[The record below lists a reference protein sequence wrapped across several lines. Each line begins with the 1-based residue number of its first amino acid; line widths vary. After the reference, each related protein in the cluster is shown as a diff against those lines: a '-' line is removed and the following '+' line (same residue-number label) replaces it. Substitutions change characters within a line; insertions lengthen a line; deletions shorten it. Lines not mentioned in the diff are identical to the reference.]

1 LLGGL
6 QQRGLRA
13 LRNGHG
19 DGRPHA
25 VRGVQSDNS
34 LPVCDPDLSDASHAE
49 LPAHNRLLSADSL
62 LSAHSLLPAHSTLS
76 ADSLLPADPDLHSP
90 HYGGLPGRHGRLPG
104 RHRELPVPVRGVRR
118 GQPRRRLRRVSL
130 RLDASAGFV
139 APGGCLMSLAWMG
152 GQCNARAEIARGA
165 GHHPP
170 CRAGYRAS
178 LRLRPAA

>member
-76 ADSLLPADPDLHSP
+76 ADSSLSADPDLYSP
-90 HYGGLPGRHGRLPG
+90 YHRGLPGRHG
-104 RHRELPVPVRGVRR
+104 ELPVPVRGMRR
-118 GQPRRRLRRVSL
+118 RQPRRRLRRVSL